1 MKKAAAAASVSALA
15 LGALAAPAYAEE
27 PAGDRDWTGFYVG
40 GTLGITAA
48 DLDWEIDWTVD
59 GGEGFSSGEDSGH
72 PSQSTAGVSVQ
83 AGYDH
88 QLGPIVVG
96 AQVDYA
102 VTHFEEDSRSDG
114 GDGADLRTE
123 IHSLGTVRARVGYP
137 IGDCLLFASG
147 GLAFGDLKHT
157 YDSDGPTDT
166 THAKDKLGWT
176 AGGGVELA
184 VAENVSLIAEGLYI
198 SFDEKSAT
206 APGPLFDEHF
216 EVETALLIGRVGVNY
231 RF

>member
-1 MKKAAAAASVSALA
+1 VKKTAAAASVSALA
-15 LGALAAPAYAEE
+15 LSALAAPAYAVE
-27 PAGDRDWTGFYVG
+27 PAGDHDWTGFYVG
-40 GTLGITAA
+40 GTLGLTAA
-48 DLDWEIDWTVD
+48 DLDWEIDWTLD
-59 GGEGFSSGEDSGH
+59 GGEGGLSSGQDSVH

-96 AQVDYA
+96 AQVDYTA
-102 VTHFEEDSRSDG
+102 THFEEDARSDG

-123 IHSLGTVRARVGYP
+123 IHGLGTARARVGYP
-137 IGDCLLFASG
+137 IGDCLLFAAG

-157 YDSDGPTDT
+157 FDSDGSTDT

-176 AGGGVELA
+176 AGGGVEVA
-184 VAENVSLIAEGLYI
+184 IAENVSLIAEGLYI
-198 SFDEKSAT
+198 SFEKSAT
-206 APGPLFDEHF
+206 APGPLFDEPF
-216 EVETALLIGRVGVNY
+216 EVETALMIGRVGVNY